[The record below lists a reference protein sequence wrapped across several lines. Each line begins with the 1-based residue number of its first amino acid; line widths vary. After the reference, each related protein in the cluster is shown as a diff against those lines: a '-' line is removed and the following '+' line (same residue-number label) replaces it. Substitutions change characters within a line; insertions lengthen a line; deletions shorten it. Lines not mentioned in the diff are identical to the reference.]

1 MLSTKHATLTIKI
14 LALLLVATVS
24 FFFVSKWVPETD
36 FVKSSLEQVEAS
48 SKIVMAFEATTLAT
62 SLAISAL
69 PEDYG
74 SSYADALTSMNSFFL
89 AILVILFFEKILV
102 IFGVKFAFSFVIPI
116 ACILCAWAILVNME
130 KLKMFAAKL
139 CILALAIA
147 LVVPC
152 STLITNIV
160 AADLTAYVEETIAD
174 TDDGAEKLN
183 QAMVGED
190 SDKTIFENLSNLFTT
205 AINGVNDLMQ
215 YFQNMI
221 TKCMNAIAI
230 MFLKTFVMP
239 LMTFFF
245 LKWILN
251 ETFNIMVPTPKLQV
265 IQNTSTPLLKSKE
278 EDEDEEKELL
288 VIGG

>member
-1 MLSTKHATLTIKI
+1 MLSTKHAKLSIKI
-14 LALLLVATVS
+14 LALLIVATFS
-24 FFFVSKWVPETD
+24 FFFISKWVPETD

-48 SKIVMAFEATTLAT
+48 SKTVMAFESTTLAT

-69 PEDYG
+69 PDNYG
-74 SSYADALTSMNSFFL
+74 QPYADALTNMNTFFL
-89 AILVILFFEKILV
+89 AILVILFFEKILLL
-102 IFGVKFAFSFVIPI
+102 FGIKFAFSFAVPLS
-116 ACILCAWAILVNME
+116 CFLCCWAIVANLD
-130 KLKMFAAKL
+130 KLKMFAAKIS
-139 CILALAIA
+139 ILALAVA

-160 AADLTAYVEETIAD
+160 ATDLTAYVEETIAE

-183 QAMVGED
+183 QAMVGENP
-190 SDKTIFENLSNLFTT
+190 DKTIFENLSNLFTT
-205 AINGVNDLMQ
+205 AINGVSDLMQ

-251 ETFNIMVPTPKLQV
+251 ETFNVMIPTPKIQV
-265 IQNTSTPLLKSKE
+265 VQKNVPLLEAE
-278 EDEDEEKELL
+278 EQEERELL
-288 VIGG
+288 SIGG